1 MRFSGPLLEE
11 LAEPDSA
18 SPLQP
23 MNHEERIIA
32 DFHGTGLTVGPHP
45 MAYHRE
51 AMNKLGVRRASDL
64 RNIPNGK
71 RTRIGGCVIARQRPG
86 TAKGLMFM
94 SIEDETGIANAIVMP
109 DLLHK
114 NRMLL
119 ISENFLM
126 VEGILQNQDN
136 VIHIRAEPVTPLAIT
151 RAEISSHD
159 FH

>member
-1 MRFSGPLLEE
+1 MDHFTLGKTCRLIMFTWTCAE
-11 LAEPDSA
+11 LQGQTEVVPTC
-18 SPLQP
+18 
-23 MNHEERIIA
+23 RT
-32 DFHGTGLTVGPHP
+32 HGV
-45 MAYHRE
+45 A
-51 AMNKLGVRRASDL
+51 GVRSVDS
-64 RNIPNGK
+64 
-71 RTRIGGCVIARQRPG
+71 
-86 TAKGLMFM
+86 AKGLMFM

-136 VIHIRAEPVTPLAIT
+136 VIHIRAERVTPLAIT

>member
-1 MRFSGPLLEE
+1 
-11 LAEPDSA
+11 
-18 SPLQP
+18 
-23 MNHEERIIA
+23 
-32 DFHGTGLTVGPHP
+32 

-51 AMNKLGVRRASDL
+51 AMNKLGIRRAIDL

-109 DLLHK
+109 DLLQK
-114 NRMLL
+114 KRMLL
-119 ISENFLM
+119 VTENFLM
-126 VEGILQNQDN
+126 VEGIVQNQDN
-136 VIHIRAEPVTPLAIT
+136 VIHVRAERVIPLTVTSAKT
-151 RAEISSHD
+151 TSHD